1 MMKFVHIPKTAG
13 SSILRA
19 TPIRSEGH
27 KKLCKIEGDDFFSC
41 TRNPYD
47 RACSLYWFILG
58 RQKLMP
64 YNITARYK
72 TLLEFWQT
80 IEEHKALPR
89 KHIFASQMDFLRD
102 VEGKGGISPRI
113 KHLLRFET
121 LAEDWPAFAAE
132 HGFVDLP
139 HVNKSERPTDTWQDE
154 MTPELIDIINE
165 RFADDFEQLGY
176 ERLG

>member
-1 MMKFVHIPKTAG
+1 MKFIHVPKTAG
-13 SSILRA
+13 SSMLRA
-19 TPIRSEGH
+19 TAIRSEGH
-27 KKLCKIEGDDFFSC
+27 KKLNKFECGELFAC

-58 RQKLMP
+58 RQKVMP

-80 IEEHKALPR
+80 IDETKQMIR
-89 KHIFASQMDFLRD
+89 KNIFASQMDFLRD
-102 VEGKGGISPRI
+102 EVGVGGVSPRI

-121 LAEDWPAFAAE
+121 LAEDWPAFASK
-132 HGFVDLP
+132 HNFKPLP
-139 HVNKSERPTDTWQDE
+139 HVNKSERPCKTWQDE

-165 RFADDFEQLGY
+165 RYADDFEYLKY
-176 ERLG
+176 ERIG